1 MGPLKGHGTL
11 KQIHFNFTFVTLPP
25 VSNQET
31 QMSNQGFDKVQ
42 WVRPEW
48 GCFGNHCTTVTCND
62 ILQMSSGNV
71 PVLIYDLT
79 ATNCPLN
86 ELEVLGK
93 LLQGN
98 GDKKR
103 FSCNVNCH
111 QLFCIIPVTL
121 AVLNSNDVNILGCD
135 MMNVLDNLDLHDAGI
150 RYVRVCDQNFRS

>member
-1 MGPLKGHGTL
+1 
-11 KQIHFNFTFVTLPP
+11 
-25 VSNQET
+25 
-31 QMSNQGFDKVQ
+31 
-42 WVRPEW
+42 
-48 GCFGNHCTTVTCND
+48 
-62 ILQMSSGNV
+62 MSSGNV

-79 ATNCPLN
+79 DTNCPLN

-111 QLFCIIPVTL
+111 QLCFIIPVTL